1 LVSIDAITA
10 TVIIAFAG
18 AFFSLTK
25 IFSDQTESIKNSYF
39 EDVQRVQVGIKT
51 TKIIPRLIDFV
62 EGVNDYVR
70 GTKDSEKE
78 EPERDSGES
87 QAISVEDYVGDS
99 KALREIDQ
107 IGDAV
112 KEYYNA
118 SEVYGGCIGA
128 TISCWKGSLILGL
141 VILSAFLVFPASDYL
156 GAPVL
161 EELWGYIVAI
171 VFVFAFAMPLRNYV
185 MKKERL
191 IKITQEGLLERRS

>member
-1 LVSIDAITA
+1 LVSIDPITA

-62 EGVNDYVR
+62 KGVNDSVEVA
-70 GTKDSEKE
+70 TDSVEESADKE
-78 EPERDSGES
+78 PFEGQTVS
-87 QAISVEDYVGDS
+87 IEDYVGDS

-118 SEVYGGCIGA
+118 SEVYGDCVEA
-128 TISCWKGSLILGL
+128 TISCWKGSVLLGL
-141 VILSAFLVFPASDYL
+141 VILAAFIVFPASDLL
-156 GAPVL
+156 GAPIL
-161 EELWGYIVAI
+161 EELWGYVVAI
-171 VFVFAFAMPLRNYV
+171 VFVFAFAMPFRNYV
-185 MKKERL
+185 SKKERL